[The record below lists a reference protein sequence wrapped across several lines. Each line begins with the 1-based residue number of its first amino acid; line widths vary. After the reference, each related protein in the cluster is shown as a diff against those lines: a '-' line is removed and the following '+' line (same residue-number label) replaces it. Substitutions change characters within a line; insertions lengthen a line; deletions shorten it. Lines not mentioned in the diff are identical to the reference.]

1 MQGYVVKVTSL
12 GGHAAP
18 LLYYVMCDTEAA
30 ANGLMRTTFASER
43 DWAVSAL
50 RPVAVWEI
58 DAFGLTPGEV
68 RQAP

>member
-1 MQGYVVKVTSL
+1 MHGYVVQVTSL

-18 LLYYVMCDTEAA
+18 LLYYVMCDAQAEAI
-30 ANGLMRTTFASER
+30 GRMRTTFASER
-43 DWAVSAL
+43 DWAVSSL
-50 RPVAVWEI
+50 RPVAAWEA